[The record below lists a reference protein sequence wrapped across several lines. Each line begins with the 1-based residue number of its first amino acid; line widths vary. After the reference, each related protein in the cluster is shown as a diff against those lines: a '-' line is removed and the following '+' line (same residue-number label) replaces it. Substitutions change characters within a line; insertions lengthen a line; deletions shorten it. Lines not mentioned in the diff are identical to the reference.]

1 MQSSLPEDWIP
12 SLGHRGPQRSLRSAF
27 QSFAPVSLL
36 PEERITQMFHLSL
49 LSDTLQATDKPTQG
63 GIPLEI
69 EGVSKVYA
77 TRSGL
82 VEALQPVDI
91 DVAAGEFVCLLG
103 PSGCGKSTLLS
114 IIAGLETASSGA
126 VWADGREVHG
136 PGTDRVLLFQEAALF
151 PWLDVQHNVEF
162 GLRQAAIPARERAA
176 IARHFIEVVHL
187 NGFEKSY
194 VHQLSGGMRQRVA
207 IARAL
212 AIDPEVLLM
221 DEPFGALDA
230 LTRDRLHAELESIWA
245 STSKTI
251 LFVTHNVREAVA
263 LGDRVLVFSPRPG
276 RIVREFRVDLPRP
289 RKLEDH
295 SLVDMTK
302 EIMAVL
308 RDAMDTQEQEEA
320 NGKSNKRV
328 YNSTTR

>member
-1 MQSSLPEDWIP
+1 
-12 SLGHRGPQRSLRSAF
+12 
-27 QSFAPVSLL
+27 
-36 PEERITQMFHLSL
+36 MFHLSV
-49 LSDTLQATDKPTQG
+49 LSDTQHITDRPQPIPG
-63 GIPLEI
+63 GIPLKI
-69 EGVSKVYA
+69 EGVSKTFTA
-77 TRSGL
+77 RSGA
-82 VEALQPVDI
+82 VEALQHVDL

-114 IIAGLETASSGA
+114 IIAGLETANSGTI
-126 VWADGREVHG
+126 WAAGQKVRG

-162 GLRQAAIPARERAA
+162 GLRQAGTPPRERAA
-176 IARHFIEVVHL
+176 IARRFIEGVHL
-187 NGFEKSY
+187 KGFEKSY

-230 LTRDRLHAELESIWA
+230 LTRDRLHAELESIWT
-245 STSKTI
+245 STHKTI

-276 RIVREFRVDLPRP
+276 RIVREFRINLPRP
-289 RKLEDH
+289 RSLENH
-295 SLVDMTK
+295 MLVDQAA
-302 EIMAVL
+302 EIMSVL
-308 RDAMDTQEQEEA
+308 KQAMSEEQQEHADGE
-320 NGKSNKRV
+320 SN
-328 YNSTTR
+328 

>member
-1 MQSSLPEDWIP
+1 M
-12 SLGHRGPQRSLRSAF
+12 
-27 QSFAPVSLL
+27 
-36 PEERITQMFHLSL
+36 QMFHLSI
-49 LSDTLQATDKPTQG
+49 LSDTQHTTDRSQPTPG
-63 GIPLEI
+63 GIPLKI
-69 EGVSKVYA
+69 EGVSKTFTGRA
-77 TRSGL
+77 GA
-82 VEALQPVDI
+82 VEALQHVDL

-114 IIAGLETASSGA
+114 IVAGLETASSGTI
-126 VWADGREVHG
+126 WADGQIVRG

-162 GLRQAAIPARERAA
+162 GLRQAGTPPRERAA
-176 IARHFIEVVHL
+176 IARRFIEGVHL
-187 NGFEKSY
+187 KGFEKSY

-230 LTRDRLHAELESIWA
+230 LTRDRLHAELESIWT
-245 STSKTI
+245 STHKTI

-276 RIVREFRVDLPRP
+276 RIVRDFRINLPRP
-289 RKLEDH
+289 RSLENH
-295 SLVDMTK
+295 MLVDQAA
-302 EIMAVL
+302 EIMSVL
-308 RDAMDTQEQEEA
+308 KQAMSEEQQEHADGE
-320 NGKSNKRV
+320 SN
-328 YNSTTR
+328 

>member
-1 MQSSLPEDWIP
+1 
-12 SLGHRGPQRSLRSAF
+12 
-27 QSFAPVSLL
+27 
-36 PEERITQMFHLSL
+36 MFHLSI
-49 LSDTLQATDKPTQG
+49 LSDTQHATVRPQPAPG
-63 GIPLEI
+63 GIPLKI
-69 EGVSKVYA
+69 EGVSKTFTGRA
-77 TRSGL
+77 GA
-82 VEALQPVDI
+82 VEALQHVDL

-114 IIAGLETASSGA
+114 IIAGLETASSGTI
-126 VWADGREVHG
+126 WAAGQKVRG

-162 GLRQAAIPARERAA
+162 GLRQAGTPPRERAA
-176 IARHFIEVVHL
+176 IARRFIEGVHL
-187 NGFEKSY
+187 KGFEKSY

-230 LTRDRLHAELESIWA
+230 LTRDRLHAELESIWT
-245 STSKTI
+245 STHKTI

-276 RIVREFRVDLPRP
+276 RIVREFRINLPRP
-289 RKLEDH
+289 RSLENH
-295 SLVDMTK
+295 VLVDQAA
-302 EIMAVL
+302 EILSVL
-308 RDAMDTQEQEEA
+308 KHAMS
-320 NGKSNKRV
+320 GGPGGG
-328 YNSTTR
+328 